1 MKTLQIKL
9 FFLVILFSFST
20 TYPQKSI
27 VATGGKATGT
37 GGTASFSVGQISYKS
52 PNGNIV
58 SDGVQQPYEIVI
70 LGKSNFENILLEMN
84 VFPNPTAD
92 ELRLKIG
99 ENKAIL
105 FYQLFDL
112 NGKSLSDSRKVTNQ
126 ETIINLKNFDKGIYL
141 LKISSENQ
149 LLKTFKIIKK

>member
-1 MKTLQIKL
+1 MKTHQINL
-9 FFLVILFSFST
+9 FFLLILLSFST
-20 TYPQKSI
+20 TYSQKSI
-27 VATGGKATGT
+27 VSTGGKATGT

-58 SDGVQQPYEIVI
+58 SDGVQQPYEIVT
-70 LGKSNFENILLEMN
+70 LGKSNFENISLEMN

-105 FYQLFDL
+105 FYQLFDI
-112 NGKSLSDSRKVTNQ
+112 NGKSLSDSQKIVDQ
-126 ETIINLKNFDKGIYL
+126 ETIINFKNLEKGIYL
-141 LKISSENQ
+141 LQITSKIQ
-149 LLKTFKIIKK
+149 MLKTFKIIKK

>member
-1 MKTLQIKL
+1 
-9 FFLVILFSFST
+9 VILCSFST
-20 TYPQKSI
+20 TYSQKSI
-27 VATGGKATGT
+27 VATGAKATGT
-37 GGTASFSVGQISYKS
+37 DGTASFSVGQISYKS

-58 SDGVQQPYEIVI
+58 SDGVQQPYEIMI
-70 LGKSNFENILLEMN
+70 LGKSNFEDILLEMN

-92 ELRLKIG
+92 ELRLKIS

-112 NGKSLSDSRKVTNQ
+112 NGKSLSDSQKIANK

-141 LKISSENQ
+141 LKVSSENQ
-149 LLKTFKIIKK
+149 LFKTFKIIKK